1 MTRKTTPYARKMQRL
16 DRMGRSPNGAEWL
29 NTIQRCSTYS
39 TEPPPGGWCKGTQDA
54 ADKALTRTRLALQK
68 LLDHTVAPA
77 DTEPHDLLA
86 HAIGVA
92 LIRAIEIGGAD
103 TATNPALPILT
114 AGNATLANVSERRR
128 RTGQWGLA
136 GPVRAALV
144 DAVDVYA
151 EILMNSSPAQ
161 MSAAAEHRAA
171 VLAGKRQ
178 HPLITHHQPESA

>member
-1 MTRKTTPYARKMQRL
+1 MTRKTSAYARKMRRQ
-16 DRMGRSPNGAEWL
+16 GRETFNAAEWL

-39 TEPPPGGWCKGTQDA
+39 TDTPPGSWCHGTQSA
-54 ADKALTRTRLALQK
+54 ADKALIRTRLALQK
-68 LLDHTVAPA
+68 LLDHALAPA
-77 DTEPHDLLA
+77 DPEPHDLLA

-114 AGNATLANVSERRR
+114 AGNAALTHVTERRR

-136 GPVRAALV
+136 GPERAALV
-144 DAVDVYA
+144 DAVDVY
-151 EILMNSSPAQ
+151 EQILMNSSPAQ
-161 MSAAAEHRAA
+161 MSAATEHRQA

-178 HPLITHHQPESA
+178 QPLIHGMTAA